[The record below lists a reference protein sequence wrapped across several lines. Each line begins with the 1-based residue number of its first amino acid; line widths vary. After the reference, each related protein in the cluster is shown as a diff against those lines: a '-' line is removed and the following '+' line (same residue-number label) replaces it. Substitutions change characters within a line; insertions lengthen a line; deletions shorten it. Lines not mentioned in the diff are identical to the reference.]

1 LLNKSE
7 QGCTILIIDDELNIL
22 ELLERVLK
30 SEGYNVL
37 SAADGVYGI
46 SLLKEHKPDLI
57 LLDIVMPGPDG
68 FTVLDNIRKDSDVPV
83 IMITAKRDTESL
95 NKALNLGADDYIKKP
110 FRPSELV
117 ARVHAKLRRI
127 PE

>member
-1 LLNKSE
+1 LNKSE